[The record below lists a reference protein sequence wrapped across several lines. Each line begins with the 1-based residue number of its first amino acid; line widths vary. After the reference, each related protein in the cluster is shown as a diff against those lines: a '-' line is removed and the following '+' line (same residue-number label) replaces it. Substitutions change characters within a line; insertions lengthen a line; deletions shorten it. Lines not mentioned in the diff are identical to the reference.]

1 MKTLTRK
8 ISRTAITMALVIL
21 AFIAIF
27 RAWVYYTESPWTRD
41 ARFSADVVA
50 IAPDVAGLITAVN
63 VHDNQLVKKDQ
74 VLFTIDQPRYQ
85 KALEEAEADV
95 AYYQALAAEKR
106 REAGRRNQL
115 GVQAMSR
122 EEIDQSNNVLQ
133 TVLHQLAKAQ
143 ATRDLAKLDLERTV
157 IRAPSDGWVTN
168 LNVYAGEFIT
178 RGSTAVALVKQNSFY
193 VLAYM
198 EETKLE
204 GVRPGYRAE
213 ITPLG
218 SNRVF
223 KGTVDSVAAGVTN
236 SSSSNDAKGMA
247 TVDSNLEWVRLAQR
261 VPVRIHLDEQQG
273 NLWPAGTTATVV
285 ITGEKDR
292 DASQDSFFRK
302 IAHRLR
308 EFGYHRDVYRLFR
321 GADHYYFD
329 DPHPAADADG
339 VLYLGGF
346 LHLDLVSGESG
357 ELLRLGTGGL
367 YRADYCHHYPKRTAA
382 RPAVCG

>member
-8 ISRTAITMALVIL
+8 LSRTAMTLVLVIL

-41 ARFSADVVA
+41 ARFSAEVVA
-50 IAPDVAGLITAVN
+50 IAPDVAGLITHVN
-63 VHDNQLVKKDQ
+63 VHDNQLVKRIRSCSPS
-74 VLFTIDQPRYQ
+74 TNRAI
-85 KALEEAEADV
+85 KALEQAEADV
-95 AYYQALAAEKR
+95 AYYQVPR
-106 REAGRRNQL
+106 RKTPEAGRRNRL

-157 IRAPSDGWVTN
+157 IRAPADGWVTN
-168 LNVYAGEFIT
+168 LNVYSGEFIT
-178 RGSTAVALVKQNSFY
+178 RGSTAVALVKQHSFY

-218 SNRVF
+218 SNKVL

-236 SSSSNDAKGMA
+236 ASSTQDAKGMA
-247 TVDSNLEWVRLAQR
+247 TIDSNLEWVRLAQR
-261 VPVRIHLDEQQG
+261 VPVRVRLDDQQG
-273 NLWPAGTTATVV
+273 TLWPAGTTATVV
-285 ITGEKDR
+285 ITGKQDR
-292 DASQDSFFRK
+292 DASRESFFRK
-302 IAHRLR
+302 MAHRLR
-308 EFGYHRDVYRLFR
+308 EFG
-321 GADHYYFD
+321 
-329 DPHPAADADG
+329 
-339 VLYLGGF
+339 
-346 LHLDLVSGESG
+346 
-357 ELLRLGTGGL
+357 
-367 YRADYCHHYPKRTAA
+367 
-382 RPAVCG
+382 

>member
-95 AYYQALAAEKR
+95 AYYQALASEKR

-143 ATRDLAKLDLERTV
+143 ATRDLARLDLERTV
-157 IRAPSDGWVTN
+157 IRAPADGWITN

-204 GVRPGYRAE
+204 GVRPGFRAE

-218 SNRVF
+218 SNRVL

-236 SSSSNDAKGMA
+236 SSSSNDTKGMA

-292 DASQDSFFRK
+292 DASQDSIFRK

-308 EFGYHRDVYRLFR
+308 EFG
-321 GADHYYFD
+321 
-329 DPHPAADADG
+329 
-339 VLYLGGF
+339 
-346 LHLDLVSGESG
+346 
-357 ELLRLGTGGL
+357 
-367 YRADYCHHYPKRTAA
+367 
-382 RPAVCG
+382 

>member
-8 ISRTAITMALVIL
+8 LSRTAITLVLVIL

-50 IAPDVAGLITAVN
+50 IAPDVAGLITHVN

-85 KALEEAEADV
+85 KALAEADV
-95 AYYQALAAEKR
+95 AYYQVLAQEKR
-106 REAGRRNQL
+106 QEASRRNRL

-122 EEIDQSNNVLQ
+122 EEIDQANNVLQ

-157 IRAPSDGWVTN
+157 IRAPADGWVTN

-178 RGSTAVALVKQNSFY
+178 RGSTAVALVKKNSFY
-193 VLAYM
+193 VQAYM

-218 SNRVF
+218 SNRVL

-236 SSSSNDAKGMA
+236 ASSTSDAKGMA
-247 TVDSNLEWVRLAQR
+247 TIDSNLEWVRLAQR
-261 VPVRIHLDEQQG
+261 VPVRIRLDEQQG

-285 ITGEKDR
+285 ITGKQDR

-302 IAHRLR
+302 LAHRLR
-308 EFGYHRDVYRLFR
+308 EFG
-321 GADHYYFD
+321 
-329 DPHPAADADG
+329 
-339 VLYLGGF
+339 
-346 LHLDLVSGESG
+346 
-357 ELLRLGTGGL
+357 
-367 YRADYCHHYPKRTAA
+367 
-382 RPAVCG
+382 

>member
-8 ISRTAITMALVIL
+8 ISRTAITVVLVIL
-21 AFIAIF
+21 AFIAIS
-27 RAWVYYTESPWTRD
+27 RAWVFYTESPWTRD

-85 KALEEAEADV
+85 KALEEAQADV
-95 AYYQALAAEKR
+95 AYYQALATEKR
-106 REAGRRNQL
+106 REAGRRNKL
-115 GVQAMSR
+115 GIQAMSR

-133 TVLHQLAKAQ
+133 TVLHQLAKAE
-143 ATRDLAKLDLERTV
+143 ATRDLASLDLARTV
-157 IRAPSDGWVTN
+157 IRAPADGWVTN
-168 LNVYAGEFIT
+168 LNVYTGEFIT
-178 RGSTAVALVKQNSFY
+178 RGSTAVALVKQHSFY

-204 GVRPGYRAE
+204 GVRPGFRAE

-218 SNRVF
+218 SNLVL
-223 KGTVDSVAAGVTN
+223 KGTVDSIAAGVTN
-236 SSSSNDAKGMA
+236 SSATRDAKGMA

-261 VPVRIHLDEQQG
+261 VPVRIRLDDDRG

-292 DASQDSFFRK
+292 DIHNDSLFRK

-308 EFGYHRDVYRLFR
+308 E
-321 GADHYYFD
+321 
-329 DPHPAADADG
+329 
-339 VLYLGGF
+339 LG
-346 LHLDLVSGESG
+346 
-357 ELLRLGTGGL
+357 
-367 YRADYCHHYPKRTAA
+367 
-382 RPAVCG
+382 

>member
-1 MKTLTRK
+1 VKTLTRK

-95 AYYQALAAEKR
+95 AYYQALASEKR

-143 ATRDLAKLDLERTV
+143 ATRDLARLDLERTV
-157 IRAPSDGWVTN
+157 IRAPADGWITN
-168 LNVYAGEFIT
+168 LNVYTGEFIT

-204 GVRPGYRAE
+204 GVRPGFRAE

-218 SNRVF
+218 SNRVL

-236 SSSSNDAKGMA
+236 SSSSNDTKGMA

-292 DASQDSFFRK
+292 DASQDSIFRK

-308 EFGYHRDVYRLFR
+308 EFG
-321 GADHYYFD
+321 
-329 DPHPAADADG
+329 
-339 VLYLGGF
+339 
-346 LHLDLVSGESG
+346 
-357 ELLRLGTGGL
+357 
-367 YRADYCHHYPKRTAA
+367 
-382 RPAVCG
+382 

>member
-1 MKTLTRK
+1 MKTLTRNL
-8 ISRTAITMALVIL
+8 SRTAITVVLVIL

-41 ARFSADVVA
+41 ARFSADVIA

-63 VHDNQLVKKDQ
+63 VQDNQLVKANQ

-95 AYYQALAAEKR
+95 SYYEALASEKR

-115 GVQAMSR
+115 GIQAMSR
-122 EEIDQSNNVLQ
+122 EEIDQANNVLQ

-157 IRAPSDGWVTN
+157 IRAPADGWVTN

-178 RGSTAVALVKQNSFY
+178 RGSTSVALVKQNSFY
-193 VLAYM
+193 VQAYL

-218 SNRVF
+218 SNHVL

-236 SSSSNDAKGMA
+236 ASSSSDSKGMA
-247 TVDSNLEWVRLAQR
+247 TIDSNLEWVRLAQR

-285 ITGEKDR
+285 ITGKNDR
-292 DASQDSFFRK
+292 DETHDSFFRK
-302 IAHRLR
+302 LAHRLR
-308 EFGYHRDVYRLFR
+308 EMG
-321 GADHYYFD
+321 
-329 DPHPAADADG
+329 
-339 VLYLGGF
+339 
-346 LHLDLVSGESG
+346 
-357 ELLRLGTGGL
+357 
-367 YRADYCHHYPKRTAA
+367 
-382 RPAVCG
+382 